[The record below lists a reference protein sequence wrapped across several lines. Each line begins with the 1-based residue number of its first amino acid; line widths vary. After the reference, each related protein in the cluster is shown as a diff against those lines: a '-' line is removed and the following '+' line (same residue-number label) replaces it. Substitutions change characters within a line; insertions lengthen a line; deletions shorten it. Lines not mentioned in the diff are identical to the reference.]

1 MEKMGSKS
9 QFIGEPKLR
18 TEDTWGKVYMKLACD
33 LPYFMEQKNGLS
45 RMLRYKAGDTRQER
59 VRWQDRKS
67 SSEVAEM
74 CWVEDLS
81 VKLRQR
87 RLRWFG
93 HVKRIERVYWVRYK
107 TMFL

>member
-1 MEKMGSKS
+1 
-9 QFIGEPKLR
+9 
-18 TEDTWGKVYMKLACD
+18 MKLACD

-93 HVKRIERVYWVRYK
+93 HVKRAGCVEGGESW
-107 TMFL
+107 